1 MKQTKT
7 TLRQTKHLDERHKTL
22 RHETNKTKGKEN
34 KHNRDIF
41 HKIFL
46 CFPQKK
52 RNAKQ
57 VRNNM
62 MVNSGFN
69 LSILPGKK
77 KKKKKEKKNGNWA
90 NLK

>member
-1 MKQTKT
+1 M
-7 TLRQTKHLDERHKTL
+7 RQTKQKEKKTNTT
-22 RHETNKTKGKEN
+22 ETF
-34 KHNRDIF
+34 F

-77 KKKKKEKKNGNWA
+77 KKEEKRKEKWKLG
-90 NLK
+90 KPKIVCH